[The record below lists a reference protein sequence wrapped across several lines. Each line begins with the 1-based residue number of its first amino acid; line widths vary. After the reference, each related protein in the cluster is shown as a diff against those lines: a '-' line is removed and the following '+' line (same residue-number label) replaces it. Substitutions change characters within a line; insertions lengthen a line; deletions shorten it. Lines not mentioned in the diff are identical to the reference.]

1 MLRRTKG
8 DQSKFARLLM
18 SDFNQFDIS
27 NFFNE
32 VKEPLFLM
40 DSDEIIFWNDYAKE
54 NYANLSYDWKTW
66 FSNPEM
72 VEMLDQ
78 FFEGGMVPNVYYFHS
93 LQKKDGEQERLE
105 WGFVNLPSS
114 YSSRFLI
121 VKANKIRNSFGFNS
135 DFSILKSESEANQK
149 LGYMQSIIHHS
160 HDLIAIL
167 DENGNY
173 KFISESVGEKLGFE
187 VDDIIGRNFK
197 EFQDAGIIEL
207 VKGEFSDAL
216 KTNEEVPIDFW
227 IHSSKGN
234 HVYLESF
241 AKNLLDHPQIQGVLF
256 SSRDITDFIETDK
269 SLQKRYEIENL
280 INQISSRFINSRL
293 QNLEDNFQ
301 EFLRRFSIFLKAKK
315 SSITVFNWET
325 EGLEVLNTWS
335 LDKEDIFQPKE
346 IEQIISGR
354 KRRLEAEMV
363 KLVDREEDE
372 NSDKILMIPMVSISK
387 LLGVILFEIESEN
400 FELIEKE
407 LQIFRQVGDILASAY
422 IGNLMNRKIER
433 NENLL
438 TTAEHL
444 SKSGSWKY
452 SHAKDVFYMSGGLA
466 KLFGLGEQPISAEF
480 SSLILKIENPYRK
493 EFVKKLKQSISK
505 KSKVSGEFTIKN
517 KEGKTTYIA
526 YEIESKK
533 DVFGQGL
540 EVNGFCTDISH
551 KRAAEEYLRLQ
562 SQILTQVSDPII
574 VANLEYEIIYLNAA
588 ALRFCDSEK
597 GSCLSKHIE
606 TLINWNLP
614 KRAKFQSIAEKL
626 KVGDVWKNEVFIQNS
641 AGKKMP
647 FEVSI
652 QGIHADGKDKIGYSI
667 ILRDL
672 TDKYESERLASRAR
686 MIVENSPAVLF
697 QVDPNDDYRIY
708 YISENI
714 SQFGYQSNELMSQK
728 VSFLDLLHPD
738 DSQIIREMQKKSRRN
753 NGVVSFSGEFRIIT
767 PKGEVIWVEDKTS
780 DVKNES
786 GDIVLHQ
793 GLFQDITDRKNF
805 EAFKEEKEKQYRV
818 LASNI
823 PGTNIFLIDKDRKY
837 IVAEGTNFD
846 YWEMTPEDFE
856 GKYLS
861 DIALTDQQVVSE
873 ILDKVYNDQEI
884 VESEF
889 FIKERRYHRIIRPI
903 LEFGKVEYALSIIR
917 DITEEHQAKENLKN
931 SEEKFRTLVESST
944 EVIFSLSEDFTL
956 DYLSP
961 NINQFLGYEASEVI
975 GKNIFE
981 YINPDDLEVFQGI
994 LEENTD
1000 FLAKNQYLEFRLRH
1014 KNGDYRVFN
1023 TNGQMVL
1030 DKDGKTRMYTGIAR
1044 DISKLKEAQ
1053 DELVKA
1059 KERAEQA
1066 SLIKSQFLSV
1076 MSHEIRTPMN
1086 AVIGLAHFLMEDN
1099 PRADQ
1104 LENLKT
1110 LQFSAESLMALIND
1124 ILDYNKI
1131 DSGKVELEKMP
1142 FDLKNLIRRIVHSH
1156 SFQANE
1162 KSLEL
1167 FVEIDETIPKSIL
1180 GDSVR
1185 IGQIVNNLLSNAI
1198 KFTEKGFVKIKL
1210 SKKSKPQDGIASIQF
1225 GFEDTGIGIPDE
1237 KLETIFEAFTQAS
1250 SETTRK
1256 YGGTGLGLAI
1266 VKRLIEL
1273 HGGEIKYKANPLG
1286 GSIFE
1291 FTLEFEVEK
1300 EQVDQLQEN
1309 GKPAPKSLSG
1319 ASILVAED
1327 NMVNQ
1332 ILIKKFL
1339 KKWDTG
1345 KVVVASDGQEALE
1358 CFEKEHFDLILLDLQ
1373 MPVYDGF
1380 TVAKMIREFPD
1391 DHKKQVP
1398 ILALTASSF
1407 HEVKESLIES
1417 GIDGYV
1423 PKPFIPEVLYSKM
1436 VKFLG
1441 LKEKT

>member
-1 MLRRTKG
+1 
-8 DQSKFARLLM
+8 M

-27 NFFNE
+27 DFFNE

-40 DSDEIIFWNDYAKE
+40 DSEEIIFWNDYARDNFIDLTE
-54 NYANLSYDWKTW
+54 DWKAW

-72 VEMLDQ
+72 VEMLSD
-78 FFEGGMVPNVYYFHS
+78 FFTKGVVPDVYYFHS
-93 LQKKDGEQERLE
+93 LQKKNGEQERFE

-114 YSSRFLI
+114 YSSKFLI
-121 VKANKIRNSFGFNS
+121 VKANKIRNSNGFNS
-135 DFSILKSESEANQK
+135 DFSILKGESEANQQ

-167 DENGNY
+167 DEKGNY

-187 VDDIIGRNFK
+187 VDDIIGKNFK
-197 EFQDAGIIEL
+197 EFQNSGIIEL
-207 VKGEFSDAL
+207 VKGDFDDVLNSND
-216 KTNEEVPIDFW
+216 EVPIDFW
-227 IHSSKGN
+227 IHSSKGE
-234 HVYLESF
+234 HVYLESY
-241 AKNLLDHPQIQGVLF
+241 AKNLLDHPEIQGILF

-293 QNLEDNFQ
+293 HNLEENFQ
-301 EFLRRFSIFLKAKK
+301 EFLRRFSVFLKAKK
-315 SSITVFNWET
+315 SSITVLNKET
-325 EGLEVLNTWS
+325 DGLELLNTWS
-335 LDKEDIFQPKE
+335 LEGGVGFSE
-346 IEQIISGR
+346 IELEQIISGR
-354 KRRLEAEMV
+354 KRRLEAGIV
-363 KLVDREEDE
+363 KLLDQEGNDIPA
-372 NSDKILMIPMVSISK
+372 KILLIPMVSVSK
-387 LLGVILFEIESEN
+387 LLGVIFFEIESEN
-400 FELIEKE
+400 FDLIEKE

-422 IGNLMNRKIER
+422 IGNLMTRKIER

-444 SKSGSWKY
+444 SKSGSWRY
-452 SHAKDVFYMSGGLA
+452 SNAKDIFYVSGGLA
-466 KLFGLGEQPISAEF
+466 KLFGLGDQPVTAEF
-480 SSLILKIENPYRK
+480 SSLILKIEKPYRE
-493 EFVKKLKQSISK
+493 EFVKNLKQSIAD

-517 KEGKTTYIA
+517 QEGKTIYIA

-533 DVFGQGL
+533 DFFSQGL

-551 KRAAEEYLRLQ
+551 KRAAEEHLKLQ
-562 SQILTQVSDPII
+562 SQILTQVNDPII
-574 VANLEYEIIYLNAA
+574 VANLDYEVIYLNAA
-588 ALRFCDSEK
+588 ALQFCDAEK
-597 GSCLSKHIE
+597 GSCISKHIE
-606 TLINWNLP
+606 TLIDWNLP
-614 KRAKFQSIAEKL
+614 RNTKFQTVAEKL
-626 KVGDVWKNEVFIQNS
+626 KVGGVWKNEVFIQNS
-641 AGKKMP
+641 DGKKIP

-672 TDKYESERLASRAR
+672 TDKYENERLASRAR

-714 SQFGYQSNELMSQK
+714 SQFGYESNELMKHK
-728 VSFLDLLHPD
+728 VSFLDLLHPED
-738 DSQIIREMQKKSRRN
+738 ADVIREKQTKSRRK
-753 NGVVSFSGEFRIIT
+753 NGVVAFSGEFRIIT
-767 PKGEVIWVEDKTS
+767 PTGNVIWVEDRTS

-793 GLFQDITDRKNF
+793 GLFQDITDRKKF
-805 EAFKEEKEKQYRV
+805 ESFKEEKEKQYRV

-837 IVAEGTNFD
+837 IVAEGTNFE
-846 YWEMTPEDFE
+846 YWEMTPQDFE

-861 DIALTDQQVVSE
+861 DISLTDQQVVSE
-873 ILDKVYNDQEI
+873 ILDKVYNDLEI
-884 VESEF
+884 VETEF
-889 FIKERRYHRIIRPI
+889 FIKERRYHRVIRPI

-917 DITEEHQAKENLKN
+917 DITEEHQAKEDLKN
-931 SEEKFRTLVESST
+931 SEEKFRSLVESST
-944 EVIFSLSEDFTL
+944 EVIFSLTEDFVL

-975 GKNIFE
+975 GRSIFE
-981 YINPDDLEVFQGI
+981 FINSDDLEVFQGV

-1030 DKDGKTRMYTGIAR
+1030 DKDGKTRKYTGIAR

-1053 DELVKA
+1053 NELVKA

-1167 FVEIDETIPKSIL
+1167 FIEIDETIPKSIL

-1198 KFTEKGFVKIKL
+1198 KFTEKGFVKIRL
-1210 SKKSKPQDGIASIQF
+1210 SKKSKPQDGITSIQF

-1266 VKRLIEL
+1266 VKRLVEL
-1273 HGGEIKYKANPLG
+1273 HGGAIKYKANPLG

-1300 EQVDQLQEN
+1300 EQIDQLQEN

-1319 ASILVAED
+1319 ASVLVAED

-1339 KKWDTG
+1339 KKWETG
-1345 KVVVASDGQEALE
+1345 KVVVASDGQETLE

-1373 MPVYDGF
+1373 MPIYDGF

-1391 DHKKQVP
+1391 IHKKQVP

-1423 PKPFIPEVLYSKM
+1423 PKPFTPEVLYSKM

>member
-1 MLRRTKG
+1 
-8 DQSKFARLLM
+8 M

-27 NFFNE
+27 DFFNE

-40 DSDEIIFWNDYAKE
+40 DSEEIIFWNDYAKE
-54 NYANLSYDWKTW
+54 NYSDLSEDWKTW
-66 FSNPEM
+66 FSNPELI
-72 VEMLDQ
+72 EMLNE
-78 FFEGGMVPNVYYFHS
+78 FFANGVVPDVYYFHS
-93 LQKKDGEQERLE
+93 LQKKNGEQERYE

-114 YSSRFLI
+114 YSSKFLI
-121 VKANKIRNSFGFNS
+121 VKANKIRNSNGFNS
-135 DFSILKSESEANQK
+135 DFSILKSESEANQQ

-167 DENGNY
+167 DEKGNY

-197 EFQDAGIIEL
+197 EFQEAGIIEL
-207 VKGEFSDAL
+207 VKGDFDDVL
-216 KTNEEVPIDFW
+216 KSEDEVPIDFW
-227 IHSSKGN
+227 IHSSRGEN
-234 HVYLESF
+234 VYLESY
-241 AKNLLDHPQIQGVLF
+241 AKNLLDHPEIQGILF

-301 EFLRRFSIFLKAKK
+301 EFLRRFSIFLQAKK
-315 SSITVFNWET
+315 SSISVFNRET

-335 LDKEDIFQPKE
+335 LDKGDIFSALE
-346 IEQIISGR
+346 LEQIISGR
-354 KRRLEAEMV
+354 KRRLEAGIV
-363 KLVDREEDE
+363 KLLDHEESE
-372 NSDKILMIPMVSISK
+372 FPSKVLLIPMVSVSK
-387 LLGVILFEIESEN
+387 LLGVIFFEIEAEN

-422 IGNLMNRKIER
+422 IGNLMTRKIER

-444 SKSGSWKY
+444 SKSGSWRY
-452 SHAKDVFYMSGGLA
+452 SNAKDIFYVSGGLA
-466 KLFGLGEQPISAEF
+466 KLFGLGDQPVTAEF
-480 SSLILKIENPYRK
+480 SSLILKIEKPHRE
-493 EFVKKLKQSISK
+493 EFVKKLKQSIANQ
-505 KSKVSGEFTIKN
+505 SKVSGEFTIKN

-526 YEIESKK
+526 YEIESKQ
-533 DVFGQGL
+533 DYFSQGL

-562 SQILTQVSDPII
+562 SQILTQVNDPII
-574 VANLEYEIIYLNAA
+574 VANLEYEVIYLNAS
-588 ALRFCDSEK
+588 ALRFCDAEK
-597 GSCLSKHIE
+597 GSCLSKNVE
-606 TLINWNLP
+606 TLIDWNLP
-614 KRAKFQSIAEKL
+614 RRAKFQTVAEKL
-626 KVGDVWKNEVFIQNS
+626 KVGEVWKNEVFVHDS
-641 AGKKMP
+641 DGKKIP

-652 QGIHADGKDKIGYSI
+652 QGIHADGVDKIGYSI
-667 ILRDL
+667 IFRDL
-672 TDKYESERLASRAR
+672 TDKYENERLASRAR

-714 SQFGYQSNELMSQK
+714 SQFGYESNELMKNK
-728 VSFLDLLHPD
+728 VSFLDLLHPED
-738 DSQIIREMQKKSRRN
+738 ADVIREKQTKSRRK
-753 NGVVSFSGEFRIIT
+753 NGVVAFSGEFRIVT
-767 PKGEVIWVEDKTS
+767 PDGVVVWVEDKTS

-823 PGTNIFLIDKDRKY
+823 PGTNVFLIDKDRKY
-837 IVAEGTNFD
+837 IVAEGTNFE

-861 DIALTDQQVVSE
+861 DISLTDQQVVSE
-873 ILDKVYNDQEI
+873 ILDKVYNDLEI
-884 VESEF
+884 VETEF
-889 FIKERRYHRIIRPI
+889 FIKERRYHRVIRPI

-917 DITEEHQAKENLKN
+917 DITEEHQAKEDLKN

-944 EVIFSLSEDFTL
+944 EVIFSLSESFIL

-981 YINPDDLEVFQGI
+981 FINPDDLEVFQGI

-1014 KNGDYRVFN
+1014 KNGEYRVFN

-1053 DELVKA
+1053 NELVKA

-1167 FVEIDETIPKSIL
+1167 FIEIDETIPKGIL

-1210 SKKSKPQDGIASIQF
+1210 SKKSKPQDGITSIQF

-1300 EQVDQLQEN
+1300 EQIDQLQEN

-1319 ASILVAED
+1319 ASVLVAED

-1339 KKWDTG
+1339 KKWETG
-1345 KVVVASDGQEALE
+1345 KVVVASDGQETLE

-1373 MPVYDGF
+1373 MPIYDGF

-1391 DHKKQVP
+1391 IHKKRVP

-1423 PKPFIPEVLYSKM
+1423 PKPFTPEVLYSKM